1 MTVIQDAQKFFKYFG
16 NIVHCFWHI
25 PIHRNVCFQFCAI
38 HYATQAQHAKINFIC
53 HDLWKVIVRFQ
64 FLKRLLKTYL
74 LLLD

>member
-38 HYATQAQHAKINFIC
+38 TDGLIYIMQHKPNMQKSILSVMTFG
-53 HDLWKVIVRFQ
+53 K
-64 FLKRLLKTYL
+64 
-74 LLLD
+74 

>member
-38 HYATQAQHAKINFIC
+38 IYIMQHKPNMQKSI
-53 HDLWKVIVRFQ
+53 LSVM
-64 FLKRLLKTYL
+64 TYGK
-74 LLLD
+74 

>member
-1 MTVIQDAQKFFKYFG
+1 MLKSFSNILEIYF
-16 NIVHCFWHI
+16 IVSGI
-25 PIHRNVCFQFCAI
+25 FQFTGMFVLNFAQ
-38 HYATQAQHAKINFIC
+38 YATQAQHAKINFIC